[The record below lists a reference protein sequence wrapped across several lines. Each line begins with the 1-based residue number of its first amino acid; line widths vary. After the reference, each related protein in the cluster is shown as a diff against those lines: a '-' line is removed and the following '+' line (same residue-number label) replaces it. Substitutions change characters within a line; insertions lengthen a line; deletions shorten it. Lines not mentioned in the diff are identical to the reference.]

1 MDKSSS
7 KPSFFSFSP
16 LKSNL
21 KSSSAKAK
29 SLCWQKSVKEENA
42 NWTTVDRSELTPT
55 PEEARRS
62 RMSRR
67 RCSVPCA
74 MPLAVDMQSRKP
86 SLKSIQI
93 MKLGSNEVPSPSNSI
108 SSTEENELTEEQ
120 RKELR
125 KAFVMFEK
133 GGKNKMAA
141 RDLGALLRCL
151 GWNPSER
158 ELEEAKHELVVSSR
172 GSVTFAEI
180 ERYMARRG
188 GILYGCQDK
197 EDIQEAFQV
206 LDGDG
211 DGKIS
216 IRDFRYFMTTMGEK
230 MTDEEVEDMLQS
242 VYKRKHTNF
251 DSIEFHDIIEGLNET
266 TLEDPQNEKLL
277 KENASK

>member
-93 MKLGSNEVPSPSNSI
+93 MKLGSNEVPSVSHLRLI
-108 SSTEENELTEEQ
+108 IIWASS
-120 RKELR
+120 
-125 KAFVMFEK
+125 
-133 GGKNKMAA
+133 
-141 RDLGALLRCL
+141 
-151 GWNPSER
+151 
-158 ELEEAKHELVVSSR
+158 AKL
-172 GSVTFAEI
+172 I
-180 ERYMARRG
+180 
-188 GILYGCQDK
+188 
-197 EDIQEAFQV
+197 
-206 LDGDG
+206 
-211 DGKIS
+211 
-216 IRDFRYFMTTMGEK
+216 
-230 MTDEEVEDMLQS
+230 
-242 VYKRKHTNF
+242 
-251 DSIEFHDIIEGLNET
+251 
-266 TLEDPQNEKLL
+266 
-277 KENASK
+277 

>member
-1 MDKSSS
+1 
-7 KPSFFSFSP
+7 
-16 LKSNL
+16 
-21 KSSSAKAK
+21 
-29 SLCWQKSVKEENA
+29 
-42 NWTTVDRSELTPT
+42 
-55 PEEARRS
+55 
-62 RMSRR
+62 
-67 RCSVPCA
+67 
-74 MPLAVDMQSRKP
+74 
-86 SLKSIQI
+86 
-93 MKLGSNEVPSPSNSI
+93 
-108 SSTEENELTEEQ
+108 
-120 RKELR
+120 
-125 KAFVMFEK
+125 MFEK

-266 TLEDPQNEKLL
+266 TIIDIEVFICIFRILTLTGSSGLMVGRWLRDREVPGSNPALTTGISL
-277 KENASK
+277 SKNLSHICSSPPMCINGYL